1 MLYFFIISVV
11 LVGLML
17 SIRKPL
23 ACKVLSGL
31 FIINLIALLVRVYA
45 SKGQTELAY
54 FTFDG
59 TAIIMLSLMVAV
71 AIPAYIHSFYYLTH
85 ESDRGI
91 PLYIA
96 GLTGLLTSLV
106 GVYLSNN
113 LIVLWVFMEATT
125 LTVSVLI
132 YHHRSTHALEAT
144 WKYIFVCS
152 ISITLVFIGVLFV
165 TVAVQQ
171 QRGSALFQ
179 GQLFVL
185 QELLEGHDQPG
196 QRLEIGV
203 VDQRKVVVAQG

>member
-17 SIRKPL
+17 SLRNPL
-23 ACKVLSGL
+23 ASKVLSGL
-31 FIINLIALLVRVYA
+31 FIVNLIALLVRAYA
-45 SKGQTELAY
+45 SKGQTELVY

-59 TAIIMLSLMVAV
+59 TAVIMLSLMVVV
-71 AIPAYIHSFYYLTH
+71 AIPAFIHSFYYLTH
-85 ESDRGI
+85 ESKRGI

-144 WKYIFVCS
+144 WKYIFVSS
-152 ISITLVFIGVLFV
+152 IGISL
-165 TVAVQQ
+165 AYM
-171 QRGSALFQ
+171 
-179 GQLFVL
+179 
-185 QELLEGHDQPG
+185 
-196 QRLEIGV
+196 
-203 VDQRKVVVAQG
+203 